1 MNNATRRSA
10 RGTEV
15 SVEDFAV
22 ANDVPLCEDRESTL
36 RIPGRLDVELFVSF
50 EVVGEFSQELV
61 GHDTAL
67 VVREAVLPR
76 LVHLEVIVP
85 PDGELSLF
93 GNLPIERPEAV
104 ALTELADC
112 LRIDT
117 IAPVDVV
124 AQLAVSP
131 YLDFTGSPP
140 HPCRGRK
147 QTREVPPEAWPAPPV
162 RESAWAP
169 APAPSPGLVRR
180 LTSSRRSL
188 AVSTRSRSAASN
200 RSTSSRLRLLSIRC
214 IRYPCLNSCS
224 IGSASP
230 LAGAERLPHRDCRR
244 ACRRSRY

>member
-85 PDGELSLF
+85 P
-93 GNLPIERPEAV
+93 R
-104 ALTELADC
+104 
-112 LRIDT
+112 
-117 IAPVDVV
+117 
-124 AQLAVSP
+124 
-131 YLDFTGSPP
+131 
-140 HPCRGRK
+140 
-147 QTREVPPEAWPAPPV
+147 W
-162 RESAWAP
+162 
-169 APAPSPGLVRR
+169 
-180 LTSSRRSL
+180 
-188 AVSTRSRSAASN
+188 
-200 RSTSSRLRLLSIRC
+200 
-214 IRYPCLNSCS
+214 
-224 IGSASP
+224 
-230 LAGAERLPHRDCRR
+230 
-244 ACRRSRY
+244 